1 MRLRLPGGFLKVSID
16 SRDDRAMQYRQ
27 LGQTGVKVSALAL
40 GTMTFG
46 EQNTEADAHRQLD
59 VAMDAGV
66 NFIDT
71 AEMYPV
77 PPRVETQGLTETYI
91 GTWLHRRHKRN
102 DIVLATKATGPGA
115 HLGHIRGGRSK
126 YTAKNLKE
134 ALEGSLKRLQTDYVD
149 LYQLHWPERA
159 TNMFGQLGYKP
170 AQREEH
176 PCIEPSL
183 RALSDLI
190 EAGKIRH
197 IGLSNETPW
206 GLMSFLA
213 LAREYDLPRVVS
225 IQNPYN
231 LLNRSFE
238 VGLAEVADREQA
250 GLLAY
255 SPLAFGTLS
264 GKYANGARPAGARIT
279 RFDHFVRYTKG
290 QGVAATAQYVELA
303 HQFEVDPAH
312 MAISFILSRR
322 YLTSAIIGAT
332 SEDQLRHDL
341 DSLQFPLSKEMLKA
355 IDNIHARIPN
365 PCP

>member
-1 MRLRLPGGFLKVSID
+1 MR
-16 SRDDRAMQYRQ
+16 YRP
-27 LGQTGVKVSALAL
+27 LGQTGIEVSELAL

-46 EQNTEADAHRQLD
+46 EQNSERDSHRQLD
-59 VAMDAGV
+59 VAMDLGI

-77 PPRVETQGLTETYI
+77 PPKSDTCGLSETYI
-91 GTWLHRRHKRN
+91 GSWLKRRGRRD

-115 HLGHIRGGRSK
+115 HLPHIRGGKSEHN
-126 YTAKNLKE
+126 AQHLAE

-149 LYQLHWPERA
+149 IYQLHWPDRA
-159 TNMFGQLGYKP
+159 TNTFGQLGYKP

-176 PCIEPSL
+176 PRIEATL
-183 RALSDLI
+183 RALADFI
-190 EAGKIRH
+190 AAGKVRH

-206 GLMSFLA
+206 GLMSFLGA
-213 LAREYDLPRVVS
+213 AREFGLPRVAS

-238 VGLAEVADREQA
+238 VGLAEMADREQV

-255 SPLAFGTLS
+255 SPLGFGTLT
-264 GKYANGARPAGARIT
+264 GKYANGARPPGARLSLYD
-279 RFDHFVRYTKG
+279 RFVRYTKE
-290 QGVAATAQYVELA
+290 QGVAATSQYVDLA
-303 HQFEVDPAH
+303 RQFEIDPAH

-322 YLTSAIIGAT
+322 YVTSAITGAT
-332 SEDQLRHDL
+332 SEGQLRHNL
-341 DSLQFPLSKEMLKA
+341 ESPQFPLSKELLKA
-355 IDNIHARIPN
+355 IDNIHATVPN